1 MKTSANPLTVVAV
14 LSVTASLLG
23 ILYGMG
29 LAAIVQMPRSEILAA
44 LSAQQ
49 MATPEVVE
57 GVFALARLGN
67 FYALF
72 NLLELAGLVMLLARR
87 RPGFHFYAAAQVGTA
102 GLFVIA
108 FGFSASIAFVL
119 WNVVWIYVYARLV
132 KSAFAEAPRQVG
144 GDRP

>member
-23 ILYGMG
+23 ILYGVS
-29 LAAIVQMPRSEILAA
+29 LSAIAQMPQSEILSV
-44 LSAQQ
+44 LSNRQ

-67 FYALF
+67 IYALF
-72 NLLELAGLVMLLARR
+72 NLLELGGLVMLLAGRR
-87 RPGFHFYAAAQVGTA
+87 LGFHFYAAAQVGTA

-108 FGFSASIAFVL
+108 FGFSASLAFVL
-119 WNVVWIYVYARLV
+119 WNILWVYVYARLV
-132 KSAFAEAPRQVG
+132 RSAFAETPRRD
-144 GDRP
+144 GDEMP